1 MGRVEWD
8 QTKSSSQ
15 RNHKKGADHGRMGR
29 RERVKSL
36 KQKGNKGESGKKIE
50 GEKAL
55 LESLGKKFTRLQG
68 SRPQSYSDPLSS
80 LSSLQS
86 KDSASSSLS
95 GSTEPP
101 SSSSELAESSPLT
114 TCPLSNDVDSWV
126 DGHSTLLDA
135 KSSRRGGQMEA
146 THSVVSGG
154 ASTDSVLALQFPS
167 SPCSSWRCLQPLMK
181 IGLLCSTMHDL

>member
-50 GEKAL
+50 GEKVL
-55 LESLGKKFTRLQG
+55 LESLGKKFARLQG
-68 SRPQSYSDPLSS
+68 SRPQLYSDPLSS
-80 LSSLQS
+80 LSSSQS

-95 GSTEPP
+95 SSTEPP

-114 TCPLSNDVDSWV
+114 THPLTNDVDSWV
-126 DGHSTLLDA
+126 DGHSALLDA
-135 KSSRRGGQMEA
+135 KSSRRGGQMEP

-154 ASTDSVLALQFPS
+154 APTDSVLALQFPS
-167 SPCSSWRCLQPLMK
+167 SPCSLWRCSNAK
-181 IGLLCSTMHDL
+181 KATSTSTPRAP

>member
-1 MGRVEWD
+1 
-8 QTKSSSQ
+8 
-15 RNHKKGADHGRMGR
+15 MGR

-36 KQKGNKGESGKKIE
+36 KEKGNKGESGKKIE

-55 LESLGKKFTRLQG
+55 LESLGKKFTGLRG
-68 SRPQSYSDPLSS
+68 SRPQSYSNPLSS
-80 LSSLQS
+80 LSSSQS

-95 GSTEPP
+95 SSTEPP

-114 TCPLSNDVDSWV
+114 TRPLTNDVDSWV

-135 KSSRRGGQMEA
+135 KSSRRGGQEEP

-154 ASTDSVLALQFPS
+154 VATDAVLDRWVCHPQWQFSKLRRVIVTPNILVDIQFVKPILLQWWWQ
-167 SPCSSWRCLQPLMK
+167 PCILRNATLPPQL
-181 IGLLCSTMHDL
+181 

>member
-36 KQKGNKGESGKKIE
+36 KQKVNKGESGKKIE
-50 GEKAL
+50 GEKVL
-55 LESLGKKFTRLQG
+55 LESLGKKFTRLRG

-80 LSSLQS
+80 LSSSQS

-114 TCPLSNDVDSWV
+114 THPLTNDVDSWV
-126 DGHSTLLDA
+126 DGHSTPLDA
-135 KSSRRGGQMEA
+135 KSSRRGGQMEP

-154 ASTDSVLALQFPS
+154 APTDSILALQFPS
-167 SPCSSWRCLQPLMK
+167 SPCSSWRCVMQRRQ
-181 IGLLCSTMHDL
+181 HQH